1 MFPDLNEST
10 TNALY
15 LGGPTLGLPNRDY
28 YLDDEPSLVPVREA
42 YVETGAALL
51 TAAGYTADEAREV
64 AQAVYDFEKALAA
77 ETLTREQQQDFSL
90 QNNPMTLDELTVA
103 YPDMNWSGY
112 LRSVGVSGVDEVI
125 VTETGTRACA
135 KSSG

>member
-1 MFPDLNEST
+1 MDTVERDRQGLEPIRDAIDRIAAIDSEDAYHAYLERAPFDGVGGTLPLSVFPDLNEST

-51 TAAGYTADEAREV
+51 TAAAYTADEAREV
-64 AQAVYDFEKALAA
+64 AQAV
-77 ETLTREQQQDFSL
+77 
-90 QNNPMTLDELTVA
+90 
-103 YPDMNWSGY
+103 
-112 LRSVGVSGVDEVI
+112 
-125 VTETGTRACA
+125 
-135 KSSG
+135 